1 MPPIVPGELGDAIH
15 PSHPFEFGRPGGF
28 FDDLDNNHVVSTGE
42 GPSGSVLVGQ
52 SSTEHHGTGSGM
64 EAEYDG
70 DHAGGAA
77 GSFPRSNSA
86 INARRRATKNRMY
99 HLSETEKKAR
109 HNTHTRNSRLRIDEG
124 LDRLKRTLKKVR
136 PSLKL
141 TKKADIVDEAVRII
155 REMHALPSSS
165 RNEGDEERSA
175 PSQDPGEN
183 GGASSRSM

>member
-109 HNTHTRNSRLRIDEG
+109 HNTHSRLRIDEG